1 MNPDSNSTSNR
12 IPIIV
17 GILVVVVL
25 IVASYVL
32 FTFQSR
38 VPANQVA
45 FQSRVPANQVA
56 TMTVR
61 FVDSALDEKT
71 GTFNLFFACD
81 KEKGTCE
88 PSNDENLPPHMG
100 YAIMSLKRVGEETGN
115 TAYVAKADAIIKIT
129 LERCETD
136 IKHCEWNFFPIHDY
150 YKSTGDSLYRDAM
163 VKLGDSLLAK
173 RPIGELINNN
183 VPIKWERLYD
193 VTQEKKYKNQLLAL
207 ADEIMEKPIAGAKEI
222 YTIGDFSV
230 DDMLAQ
236 AMWAVVVP
244 AYRVSKDPK
253 YLVFAEDFFD
263 KARIEDN
270 VDKFLRFSAGIS
282 VLLKGLESILDISS
296 LDTSRTSE
304 YRDKAKKISGA
315 FLQERWDTPE
325 RTLVNGDYGVIIHS
339 TTNSKTTNLQ
349 GWLTVLLLQLG
360 EEKISVK

>member
-1 MNPDSNSTSNR
+1 MNPDSNSPVNR

-17 GILVVVVL
+17 GILVVVL

-45 FQSRVPANQVA
+45 FQSRVPTNQVVA
-56 TMTVR
+56 MTVR
-61 FVDSALDEKT
+61 SVDSALDEKT

-88 PSNDENLPPHMG
+88 PYNDENQPPHMG
-100 YAIMSLKRVGEETGN
+100 YAIMSLKRVGEATGN
-115 TAYVAKADAIIKIT
+115 TAYTAKADAIIKIV

-136 IKHCEWNFFPIHDY
+136 IKHCEWNFFPLYDY
-150 YKSTGDSLYRDAM
+150 YKNTGDSLYRDAM
-163 VKLGDSLLAK
+163 VKVSDSLLAE
-173 RPIGELINNN
+173 RPINDLINNN
-183 VPIKWERLYD
+183 IPIKWGRLYD
-193 VTQEKKYKNQLLAL
+193 VTQEEKYKNRLIAS
-207 ADEIMEKPIAGAKEI
+207 ADEVMEKPIPGAKEV

-230 DDMLAQ
+230 DSMLTQ

-253 YLVFAEDFFD
+253 YLAFAEDFFD
-263 KARIEDN
+263 KAKIEDN
-270 VDKFLRFSAGIS
+270 VDKFLPFFAGVS

-296 LDTSRTSE
+296 LDASRTGE

-315 FLQERWDTPE
+315 LLQKRWDTPE
-325 RTLVNGDYGVIIHS
+325 RTLVNGDYGIITHP
-339 TTNSKTTNLQ
+339 TNNGKATNLQ
-349 GWLTVLLLQLG
+349 GWFTVLLLQLG